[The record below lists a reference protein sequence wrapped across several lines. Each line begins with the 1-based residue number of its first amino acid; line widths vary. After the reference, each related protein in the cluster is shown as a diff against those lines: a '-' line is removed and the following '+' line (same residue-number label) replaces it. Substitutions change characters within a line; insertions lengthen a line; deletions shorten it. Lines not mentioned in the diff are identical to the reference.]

1 MIASHTRQRRKEA
14 RPKELLDAA
23 LDVFVRK
30 GFAATRTDEV
40 AARAGVS
47 KGTLYLYYPSKEELL
62 KAVIR
67 ERLSSAIAASADEV
81 SRHGGSAADLLGGS
95 MVRWWR
101 SIFDSPASGVFKL
114 IITEVRNF
122 PEIADFYYREV
133 VEPGHRLIGDVLRR
147 GIGSGEFR
155 PVDVDATVTYTT
167 NDGTEH
173 TATVDLSYGTSD
185 RTDGAPMDQSDLTV
199 AQSAIIDDVFAALA
213 VQGVDV
219 TLIVDLAI
227 DASARVKALNP
238 GKGKGRQ
245 NNPFS
250 DPATFALTWTAPW
263 IFVARKT
270 RR

>member
-81 SRHGGSAADLLGGS
+81 ARHGGSAAELLRGS

-147 GIGSGEFR
+147 GIASGEFR
-155 PVDVDATVTYTT
+155 PVDVDATVYSLVLPMVMLCLHKHSLAACPHA
-167 NDGTEH
+167 E
-173 TATVDLSYGTSD
+173 TAPGCPSRVPALD
-185 RTDGAPMDQSDLTV
+185 PQHFI
-199 AQSAIIDDVFAALA
+199 AQHFQLVLRGLLA
-213 VQGVDV
+213 DS
-219 TLIVDLAI
+219 
-227 DASARVKALNP
+227 ASAHAAPEK
-238 GKGKGRQ
+238 
-245 NNPFS
+245 
-250 DPATFALTWTAPW
+250 PAAA
-263 IFVARKT
+263 ARRA
-270 RR
+270 RREAA